1 MVFWMKV
8 IKREI
13 AHWSL
18 AVNFIFSCVSLAL
31 LFSPKKWKWGGQRPP
46 TSPPPSLTHQ
56 RSLIPRVPLPFLH
69 RSTVKKED
77 PLLRLYEH
85 PLSSISTR
93 AHSRTPSFSPVN
105 IQIYILPCG
114 AFHSVSRLLSLSH
127 HSPISC
133 SLPRLLFQSPSLSF
147 FLFSSQDPSHCWMA
161 ALLVSLCSK
170 GKYLNLD
177 TTLHS
182 FTIC

>member
-1 MVFWMKV
+1 MVFWMRV
-8 IKREI
+8 IKREM

-18 AVNFIFSCVSLAL
+18 AVTFLFLWCLLAL
-31 LFSPKKWKWGGQRPP
+31 LFSSKKWKWGGQRPP
-46 TSPPPSLTHQ
+46 TSPPPCLTHR

-77 PLLRLYEH
+77 HLLRLYNH
-85 PLSSISTR
+85 PPSSISTK
-93 AHSRTPSFSPVN
+93 ATSRPPSFSPVN

-133 SLPRLLFQSPSLSF
+133 SLSLSP
-147 FLFSSQDPSHCWMA
+147 L
-161 ALLVSLCSK
+161 LLVSLS
-170 GKYLNLD
+170 LPLSPSSSLVVRIHP
-177 TTLHS
+177 TAE
-182 FTIC
+182 